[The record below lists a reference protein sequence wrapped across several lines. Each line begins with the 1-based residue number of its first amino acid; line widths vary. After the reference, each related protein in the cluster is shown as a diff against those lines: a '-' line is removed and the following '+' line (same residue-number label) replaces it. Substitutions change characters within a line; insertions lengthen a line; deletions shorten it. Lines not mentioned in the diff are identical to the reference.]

1 MAASRDDR
9 LIVIRALLAR
19 LTSALLASW
28 IVLTAVFFLLRLL
41 PGEPGTIF
49 EDPRVPQEQRQ
60 RLRTI
65 YGLDRPLPEQ
75 YVRWLGGV
83 ARGEWG
89 YSLSQHRPV
98 GQILR
103 ETAPNTLLLSGAAL
117 LLELGLGLALGVAA
131 AARADSVADRG
142 MRLLSI
148 TLWSLPTFWLGLM
161 LMAAFAVAL
170 PLFPPGAMRSVDADE
185 LGLGRRVLD
194 LLWHLALPAAAIG
207 VPAAAATAR
216 FVRSTVLERLGEPFV
231 QSARARGLSAGRVL
245 WTHALRAGLAPIA
258 QLAGLSL
265 AALLSGTIAVEV
277 VFGWPGIGR
286 ATYDA
291 LVARDYPLLLAGT
304 ALSAAFVLAGSFL
317 AELLQTWLDPRLR
330 DA

>member
-1 MAASRDDR
+1 
-9 LIVIRALLAR
+9 VIRALFAR
-19 LTSALLASW
+19 FAAALVACW
-28 IVLTAVFFLLRLL
+28 IVLTAVFFLLRFL
-41 PGEPGTIF
+41 PGEPGAIF
-49 EDPRVPQEQRQ
+49 EDPRVPQAQRE
-60 RLRTI
+60 RLRAV

-75 YVRWLGGV
+75 YLRWIGGV

-103 ETAPNTLLLSGAAL
+103 ESAPNTVLLSSAAF

-131 AARADSVADRG
+131 AARAGSFADRAI
-142 MRLLSI
+142 RVFSI
-148 TLWSLPTFWLGLM
+148 TLWSLPTFWFGLM
-161 LMAAFAVAL
+161 LLAAFAVAW
-170 PLFPPGAMRSVDADE
+170 PVFPAGAMRSVEGDAF
-185 LGLGRRVLD
+185 GPGGRALD

-207 VPAAAATAR
+207 LPAAAATAR
-216 FVRSTVLERLGEPFV
+216 FVRATVLERLAEPFV
-231 QSARARGLSAGRVL
+231 QSARARGLSTGRVL

-277 VFGWPGIGR
+277 VFAWPGIGR

-317 AELLQTWLDPRLR
+317 AEALQAGLDPRLR

>member
-1 MAASRDDR
+1 MAASRDAR
-9 LIVIRALLAR
+9 LIMSRALAAR
-19 LTSALLASW
+19 LASALLACW

-41 PGEPGTIF
+41 PGEPGAAF
-49 EDPRVPQEQRQ
+49 EDPRVPQEQRL
-60 RLRTI
+60 RLRAI

-75 YVRWLGGV
+75 YLRWLGGV

-117 LLELGLGLALGVAA
+117 LLEIGLGLTLGVAA
-131 AARADSVADRG
+131 AARAGSVLDHVLRA
-142 MRLLSI
+142 LSLG
-148 TLWSLPTFWLGLM
+148 LWSLPTFWLGLM
-161 LMAAFAVAL
+161 LLGTFAVAL
-170 PLFPPGAMRSVDADE
+170 PLFPPGAMRAVDADSY
-185 LGLGRRVLD
+185 GFWRRGLD
-194 LLWHLALPAAAIG
+194 LGWHLVLPAAAIG
-207 VPAAAATAR
+207 LPAAAATAR
-216 FVRSTVLERLGEPFV
+216 FVRSTVLEQLGEPFV
-231 QSARARGLSAGRVL
+231 QSARARGLSEGRVL

-277 VFGWPGIGR
+277 VFSWPGLGR

-317 AELLQTWLDPRLR
+317 AEVLQAWLDPRLR

>member
-1 MAASRDDR
+1 MS
-9 LIVIRALLAR
+9 RALLAR
-19 LTSALLASW
+19 LASALVACW

-41 PGEPGTIF
+41 PGDPGTIF
-49 EDPRVPQEQRQ
+49 EDPRIPQEQRL
-60 RLRTI
+60 RLRSI

-75 YVRWLGGV
+75 YLRWLGGV

-103 ETAPNTLLLSGAAL
+103 ETAPNTLLLSSAAL
-117 LLELGLGLALGVAA
+117 VLELGLGLVLGVAA
-131 AARADSVADRG
+131 AARAGSLADRG
-142 MRLLSI
+142 LRVLSI
-148 TLWSLPTFWLGLM
+148 TLWSLPTFWFGLM
-161 LMAAFAVAL
+161 LLGALAVAW
-170 PLFPPGAMRSVDADE
+170 PLLPPGMMRSVDADAF
-185 LGLGRRVLD
+185 GPVGRALD
-194 LLWHLALPAAAIG
+194 LLRHLALPAAAIG
-207 VPAAAATAR
+207 LPAAAATAR
-216 FVRSTVLERLGEPFV
+216 FVRSTVLERLAEPYV
-231 QSARARGLSAGRVL
+231 QSARARGLSPGRVL
-245 WTHALRAGLAPIA
+245 WTHALRSGLAPIA

-277 VFGWPGIGR
+277 VFAWPGIGR

-304 ALSAAFVLAGSFL
+304 ALSATFVLAGSFL
-317 AELLQTWLDPRLR
+317 AEALQAWLDPRLR

>member
-1 MAASRDDR
+1 MS
-9 LIVIRALLAR
+9 RALLAR
-19 LTSALLASW
+19 FAAALVGCW

-49 EDPRVPQEQRQ
+49 EDPRVPQEQRL
-60 RLRTI
+60 RLRAV

-75 YVRWLGGV
+75 YLRWVGGV
-83 ARGEWG
+83 AAGEWG

-103 ETAPNTLLLSGAAL
+103 ESAPRTLLLSATAL
-117 LLELGLGLALGVAA
+117 LLELGLGLAIGVAA
-131 AARADSVADRG
+131 AARADSVADRTV
-142 MRLLSI
+142 RVFSI

-161 LMAAFAVAL
+161 LLAAFAVSW
-170 PLFPPGAMRSVDADE
+170 PIFPPGGMHSVDAE
-185 LGLGRRVLD
+185 AFGLGRRSLD
-194 LLWHLALPAAAIG
+194 LLWHLALPALAIG
-207 VPAAAATAR
+207 LPAAAATAR
-216 FVRSTVLERLGEPFV
+216 FVRATVLERLAEPYV
-231 QSARARGLSAGRVL
+231 QSARARGLTPGRVL
-245 WTHALRAGLAPIA
+245 WTHALRAGLGPIA

-277 VFGWPGIGR
+277 VFAWPGIGR

-304 ALSAAFVLAGSFL
+304 ALSAAFVIAGSFL
-317 AELLQTWLDPRLR
+317 AEALQAWLDPRLR

>member
-1 MAASRDDR
+1 MS
-9 LIVIRALLAR
+9 RALLAR
-19 LTSALLASW
+19 LASALVACW

-41 PGEPGTIF
+41 PGDPGTIF
-49 EDPRVPQEQRQ
+49 EDPRIPQEQRL
-60 RLRTI
+60 RLRSI

-75 YVRWLGGV
+75 YLRWLGGV

-103 ETAPNTLLLSGAAL
+103 ETAPNTLLLSSAAL
-117 LLELGLGLALGVAA
+117 VLELGLGLVLGVAA
-131 AARADSVADRG
+131 AARAGSLADRG
-142 MRLLSI
+142 LRVLSI
-148 TLWSLPTFWLGLM
+148 TLWSLPTFWFGLM
-161 LMAAFAVAL
+161 LLGALAVAW
-170 PLFPPGAMRSVDADE
+170 PLFPPGMMRSVDADAF
-185 LGLGRRVLD
+185 GPVGRALD
-194 LLWHLALPAAAIG
+194 LLRHLALPAAAIG
-207 VPAAAATAR
+207 LPAAAATAR
-216 FVRSTVLERLGEPFV
+216 FVRSTVLERLAEPYV
-231 QSARARGLSAGRVL
+231 QSARARGLSPGRVL
-245 WTHALRAGLAPIA
+245 WTHALRSGLAPIA

-277 VFGWPGIGR
+277 VFAWPGIGR

-304 ALSAAFVLAGSFL
+304 ALSATFVLAGSFL
-317 AELLQTWLDPRLR
+317 AEALQAWLDPRLR

>member
-1 MAASRDDR
+1 M
-9 LIVIRALLAR
+9 IRALVTR
-19 LTSALLASW
+19 LTAALLACW

-41 PGEPGTIF
+41 PGEPGAVF
-49 EDPRVPQEQRQ
+49 EDPRVPQEHRA
-60 RLRTI
+60 RLRAV
-65 YGLDRPLPEQ
+65 YGLDRTLPEQ
-75 YVRWLGGV
+75 YLRWIGGV

-103 ETAPNTLLLSGAAL
+103 ESAPKTLLLSSAAL
-117 LLELGLGLALGVAA
+117 VLELGLGLALGVAA
-131 AARADSVADRG
+131 ASRAGTFADRA
-142 MRLLSI
+142 MRVLSI
-148 TLWSLPTFWLGLM
+148 TLWSLPTFWFGLM
-161 LMAAFAVAL
+161 LLAAFAVAW
-170 PLFPPGAMRSVDADE
+170 PLFPPGAMRSVDADGF
-185 LGLGRRVLD
+185 GLGRRAVD

-207 VPAAAATAR
+207 LPAAAATAR
-216 FVRSTVLERLGEPFV
+216 FVRSTVLERLAEPFV
-231 QSARARGLSAGRVL
+231 QSARARGLSPHRVL
-245 WTHALRAGLAPIA
+245 WSHALRAGLAPLA

-277 VFGWPGIGR
+277 VFAWPGIGR
-286 ATYDA
+286 TTFDA

-317 AELLQTWLDPRLR
+317 AEALQAWLDPRLR

>member
-1 MAASRDDR
+1 M
-9 LIVIRALLAR
+9 IRPLLAR
-19 LTSALLASW
+19 LAAALAACW

-49 EDPRVPQEQRQ
+49 EDPRVPQEQRL
-60 RLRTI
+60 RLRAV

-75 YVRWLGGV
+75 YLRWLGGV

-103 ETAPNTLLLSGAAL
+103 ESAPNTLLLSSAAL

-131 AARADSVADRG
+131 AARAGSLADRTV
-142 MRLLSI
+142 RVLSI
-148 TLWSLPTFWLGLM
+148 TLWSLPTFWFGLM
-161 LMAAFAVAL
+161 LLAAFAVAW
-170 PLFPPGAMRSVDADE
+170 PIFPPGTMHSVGAE
-185 LGLGRRVLD
+185 AFGPGRRGLD
-194 LLWHLALPAAAIG
+194 LAWHLALPAAAIG
-207 VPAAAATAR
+207 LPAAAATAR
-216 FVRSTVLERLGEPFV
+216 FVRATVLERLAEPFV
-231 QSARARGLSAGRVL
+231 QSARARGLSTRRVL
-245 WTHALRAGLAPIA
+245 WTHGLRAGLGPIA

-277 VFGWPGIGR
+277 VFAWPGIGR
-286 ATYDA
+286 ATFDA

-304 ALSAAFVLAGSFL
+304 ALSASFVLAGSFL
-317 AELLQTWLDPRLR
+317 AESLQAWLDPRLR

>member
-1 MAASRDDR
+1 MSPEPPSR
-9 LIVIRALLAR
+9 IRA
-19 LTSALLASW
+19 
-28 IVLTAVFFLLRLL
+28 F
-41 PGEPGTIF
+41 
-49 EDPRVPQEQRQ
+49 PQEQRL
-60 RLRTI
+60 RLRAI

-75 YVRWLGGV
+75 YLRWLGGV

-103 ETAPNTLLLSGAAL
+103 ETAPNTLLLSAAAL
-117 LLELGLGLALGVAA
+117 LIELALGLALGVAA
-131 AARADSVADRG
+131 AARAGSWLDHGLRA
-142 MRLLSI
+142 LSLA
-148 TLWSLPTFWLGLM
+148 LWSLPTFWLGLM
-161 LMAAFAVAL
+161 LLAAFAVAL
-170 PLFPPGAMRSVDADE
+170 PLFPPGAMRAVDADA
-185 LGLGRRVLD
+185 LGYWRRGLD
-194 LLWHLALPAAAIG
+194 LAWHLVLPAAAIG
-207 VPAAAATAR
+207 LPAAAATAR

-231 QSARARGLSAGRVL
+231 QSARARGLSERRVL
-245 WTHALRAGLAPIA
+245 WTHALRAGLGPIA

-277 VFGWPGIGR
+277 VFGWPGLGR

-317 AELLQTWLDPRLR
+317 AEALQARLDPRLR

>member
-1 MAASRDDR
+1 MT
-9 LIVIRALLAR
+9 RALLGRFA
-19 LTSALLASW
+19 SALLAGW

-41 PGEPGTIF
+41 PGEPGAAF
-49 EDPRVPQEQRQ
+49 EDPRVPQEYRQ
-60 RLRTI
+60 RLRAI

-75 YVRWLGGV
+75 YARWVGGV

-98 GQILR
+98 GEILR

-117 LLELGLGLALGVAA
+117 LVELGLGLALGVAA
-131 AARADSVADRG
+131 AARAGSRFDHGLRAISLA
-142 MRLLSI
+142 
-148 TLWSLPTFWLGLM
+148 LWSVPTFWLGLM
-161 LMAAFAVAL
+161 LIAGFAVAL
-170 PLFPPGAMRSVDADE
+170 PLFPPGAMRAVESGSF
-185 LGLGRRVLD
+185 GLWRRALD
-194 LLWHLALPAAAIG
+194 FAWHLALPAAAIG
-207 VPAAAATAR
+207 LPAAAATAR
-216 FVRSTVLERLGEPFV
+216 FVRSMVLERLGEPFV
-231 QSARARGLSAGRVL
+231 QSARARGLSARRVL
-245 WTHALRAGLAPIA
+245 WGHALRAGLAPIA

-277 VFGWPGIGR
+277 VFGWPGLGR

-304 ALSAAFVLAGSFL
+304 ALSATFVLAGSFL
-317 AELLQTWLDPRLR
+317 AEALQAWLDPRLR

>member
-1 MAASRDDR
+1 M
-9 LIVIRALLAR
+9 IRPLLAR
-19 LTSALLASW
+19 LAAALAACW

-49 EDPRVPQEQRQ
+49 EDPRVPQEQRL
-60 RLRTI
+60 RLRAV

-75 YVRWLGGV
+75 YLRWLGGV

-103 ETAPNTLLLSGAAL
+103 ESAPNTLLLSSAAL

-131 AARADSVADRG
+131 AARAGSLADRTV
-142 MRLLSI
+142 RVLSI
-148 TLWSLPTFWLGLM
+148 TLWSLPTFWFGLM
-161 LMAAFAVAL
+161 LLAAFAVAW
-170 PLFPPGAMRSVDADE
+170 PIFPPGTMHSVGAE
-185 LGLGRRVLD
+185 AFGPGRRGLD
-194 LLWHLALPAAAIG
+194 LAWHLALPAAAIG
-207 VPAAAATAR
+207 LPAAAATAR
-216 FVRSTVLERLGEPFV
+216 FVRATVLERLAEPFV
-231 QSARARGLSAGRVL
+231 QSARARGLSTRRVL
-245 WTHALRAGLAPIA
+245 WTHALRAGLGPIA

-277 VFGWPGIGR
+277 VFAWPGIGR
-286 ATYDA
+286 ATFDA

-304 ALSAAFVLAGSFL
+304 ALSASFVLAGSFL
-317 AELLQTWLDPRLR
+317 AESLQAWLDPRLR